1 MTSATAAERAQIQLS
16 EHPYK
21 YATACVQSRK
31 RVSGLVCDAHKRVRV
46 GDLRFIR
53 DG

>member
-1 MTSATAAERAQIQLS
+1 MTSATTAEWAQVQLS
-16 EHPYK
+16 EHPHK

-31 RVSGLVCDAHKRVRV
+31 RVSSLVCDPGKRVRV